1 MVNLTNIEHQSVT
14 NNYFSQLKVSGGGH
28 PCEFDEGGPLTQ
40 VRLLFKL
47 IFSKQVL
54 LVNSITS

>member
-1 MVNLTNIEHQSVT
+1 MVNCNKIEHQNVRYNS
-14 NNYFSQLKVSGGGH
+14 FSQSKVSGGGH

-47 IFSKQVL
+47 LFSKQIL